1 MHKELQDTIAQ
12 LEAIRYEIRSLSIM
26 NPGPMTRKLMD
37 GVEHAPST
45 SGMINLFMFQF
56 L

>member
-1 MHKELQDTIAQ
+1 MHKELQDTMAQ

-26 NPGPMTRKLMD
+26 NPGPMTRRLMD

-45 SGMINLFMFQF
+45 SGMINLIFVSI